1 MKDSD
6 WLYRGYSVPWLSEDR
21 LYIHICGFG
30 FLNIF
35 DELYSPESPHQK
47 IGNLD
52 GFEFVAYWKPT
63 FPGWN
68 PVGLLVFRKRVA
80 GDRC

>member
-6 WLYRGYSVPWLSEDR
+6 WLYSGYRVPWLSEDR

-52 GFEFVAYWKPT
+52 GFERCVLEAN
-63 FPGWN
+63 FPRLESRWASG
-68 PVGLLVFRKRVA
+68 VQEEG
-80 GDRC
+80 